1 MTDNKPGAA
10 DYQYAPPKRKSYK
23 VWWIVGGV
31 VLALIL
37 LGSCVRGGVSLYQAI
52 GERLEATRDLAE
64 RVMEDGLPPVGD
76 PIYSRRLEVTQTDVD
91 KMNRYIRHFGQVT
104 EYGEPGCNMRS
115 TADINKEK
123 SGTFADCALTI
134 EAEKSPGVV
143 TINWVKDDED
153 WKVWG
158 IHVRFSD
165 QTVLLDKAD
174 QADTQAKNP
183 SAPKETDTE

>member
-37 LGSCVRGGVSLYQAI
+37 LGTCVRGGVSLYQAI
-52 GERLEATRDLAE
+52 SERSEATRDLAE
-64 RVMEDGLPPVGD
+64 RVMEDGLPPAGD
-76 PIYSRRLEVTQTDVD
+76 PIYSHRVTAAQADID
-91 KMNRYIRHFGQVT
+91 KATRYIQHFGQVT
-104 EYGEPGCNMRS
+104 EYGDPGCNMRS

-123 SGTFADCALTI
+123 PSTFADCALTI
-134 EAEKSPGVV
+134 EAEQSPGVV
-143 TINWVKDDED
+143 TVNWVKDNED

-158 IHVRFSD
+158 IYVRFSD
-165 QTVLLDKAD
+165 QSVLLDKAD
-174 QADTQAKNP
+174 QADTQAEEP
-183 SAPKETDTE
+183 STPEETHTE